1 MRRLDV
7 VRDLA
12 LDLIADC
19 AQCAAV
25 CCVATSFDA
34 SEDFAFDKP
43 AGTACPYV
51 RPDCR
56 CAIHDQL
63 AVRGMRGCA
72 IYDCHGA
79 GPRVTRAFAG
89 RPGCERERNEAFL
102 VLRVVHEQLWL
113 LSEAAALC
121 ERLSSSP
128 GELDRVEVSELAG
141 EIDRA
146 LVALEAIA
154 HRPALDLLAIDLG
167 PRLEHARALLGRVGA
182 ALGGRRRAARLLAV
196 SRRRA

>member
-1 MRRLDV
+1 VRQLDV
-7 VRDLA
+7 PRDLA
-12 LDLIADC
+12 LDLVADC

-43 AGTACPYV
+43 AGTVCPYV

-63 AVRGMRGCA
+63 VERGFRGCA
-72 IYDCHGA
+72 IYDCYGA
-79 GPRVTRAFAG
+79 GPRITRAFAG

-113 LSEAAALC
+113 LTRAARLC
-121 ERLSSSP
+121 RTLRAFENER
-128 GELDRVEVSELAG
+128 ELEDAIER
-141 EIDRA
+141 EIDA
-146 LVALEAIA
+146 LDAIS
-154 HRPALDLLAIDLG
+154 HLPPTDLLALDARPHI
-167 PRLEHARALLGRVGA
+167 ARARDLLRRVGA
-182 ALGGRRRAARLLAV
+182 AVGDRPRAARLLAV
-196 SRRRA
+196 ARGHR